1 MSVAPLYCLR
11 IGSLLVLVT
20 STSVQSTGPMQLF
33 ASAGPP
39 QPILGLEDHQAALQ
53 EIPAVPALMDS
64 SQEGSGFF
72 SEDSEENKAPQALR
86 QWEGQGDINSSL
98 DTDSL
103 IGYNP
108 SSPGPS
114 SVSLRSEHKDVNLSL
129 PFFAAPTSDAM
140 DADRWEGDSE
150 ASGFP
155 SHPSLSLST
164 AAAGPLLEATTTI
177 TKLFGWGSPLPE
189 AAAGSDVPSPPRRA
203 FDEERK
209 NLLTLAP
216 TVPEVGLV
224 PSRAPLQPDEAQRE
238 SSEEQSEEEE
248 ELVAFPTEID
258 GEEEDQ
264 WMRGTALTIEPS
276 STPASDIPIVAFS
289 ETVWQDVGA
298 TKGEE
303 EHGEEE
309 EEAELRH
316 GGTEYLSETD
326 LHDSQEEVQ
335 VICVDWSDLA
345 GKGYVILN
353 MSDNYDCDEFRVENG
368 DRLLEMLESTFSRRM
383 NSPQGSWLISL
394 SKPTRQDHQLLMTL
408 ANEQGVIA
416 TKDVLSML
424 GEIRRGLDE
433 IGIQNFS
440 SVSTCHSRPS
450 QPRSDYGKLF
460 IVLVVIG
467 SVCLT
472 IIASG
477 LVYICWQ
484 RRLPKTK
491 NMSRGEELHFVENGC
506 HDNPTLDVTNDGQSE
521 MQEKK
526 QSANGVPVG
535 SGGGSGWQV
544 LVNKPG
550 KEEEDNQEEDTHL

>member
-1 MSVAPLYCLR
+1 MSTIESGLFTD
-11 IGSLLVLVT
+11 IH
-20 STSVQSTGPMQLF
+20 SV
-33 ASAGPP
+33 
-39 QPILGLEDHQAALQ
+39 
-53 EIPAVPALMDS
+53 
-64 SQEGSGFF
+64 
-72 SEDSEENKAPQALR
+72 
-86 QWEGQGDINSSL
+86 
-98 DTDSL
+98 
-103 IGYNP
+103 GYNP

-335 VICVDWSDLA
+335 VACKKMQAAHELDGPIVGPHCSYLIILISRLPLDNPAQSSPIQPSLVICVDWSDLA

-491 NMSRGEELHFVENGC
+491 NMVSGEELHFVENGC